1 MRLMEERILK
11 DGQVRAGNILKVD
24 SFLNHQIDIDF
35 FSEAGKAFYDH
46 FCGCSINKILTV
58 EASGI
63 AVACLTA
70 QYFHIPV
77 VFAKKSKSLNLDGDL
92 YTSIVHSYTYDR
104 DNTLTVSKRFLA
116 KGENVL
122 IIDDFLAMGNAVN
135 GLLDLCAQAGA
146 SVSGIGI
153 AVEKGFQG
161 GGDALRSKGYDVFS
175 LAIID
180 EMNEEGIRF
189 RRAQGV

>member
-1 MRLMEERILK
+1 MQFMEERILK

-24 SFLNHQIDIDF
+24 NFLNHQVDVDF
-35 FSEAGKAFYDH
+35 LSEMGKAFYDP
-46 FCGCSINKILTV
+46 FCGRGISKVLTV

-63 AVACLTA
+63 AVACMTA
-70 QYFHIPV
+70 QHFHVPV
-77 VFAKKSKSLNLDGDL
+77 LFANQAKSLNLDGDL
-92 YTSIVHSYTYDR
+92 YTSVIHSYTYDR
-104 DNTLTVSKRFLA
+104 DNTLTVSKRFLT
-116 KGENVL
+116 KNDNIL

-135 GLLDLCAQAGA
+135 GLLDLCTQAGA

-161 GGDALRSKGYDVFS
+161 GGDALRTRGYDVFS

-180 EMNEEGIRF
+180 KMSEEGIRF
-189 RRAQGV
+189 R